1 MLVIVDEGICT
12 NNFTKLKQRSSSDLS
27 TTLLCNSLSL
37 VRYAVTCNSSVS
49 SAAGAATIDAAVD
62 AVDAV
67 VASAAVDAFASAAAA
82 DAAAANAAIE

>member
-1 MLVIVDEGICT
+1 MLLIVDKGICT

-49 SAAGAATIDAAVD
+49 SAAGAAVVAAAVET
-62 AVDAV
+62 V
-67 VASAAVDAFASAAAA
+67 VASAALVAS
-82 DAAAANAAIE
+82 AAAANAAIE